1 MIPFP
6 FFPSTGPTTL
16 TLDSVSS
23 NNVFSGTSS
32 IPIPVGTQVGDVAVL
47 FNTAYAASSV
57 DVSLTS
63 WSAGW
68 TASTT
73 FLTSGSLFSVI
84 IYKVITA
91 SDLGTS
97 VRLTWIGSSGAIAS
111 IAANRKTLFVFR
123 PDRDVNSLSVG
134 SLQVSSIDVS
144 GSITNS
150 LTMSSAQTAVLG
162 FYHHST
168 VQSFITTQSTGLT
181 FSDITNSG
189 GSFGSNLLGVSL
201 TGYKV
206 FNDGDNFTNG
216 TMSNVTAGSGRK
228 ILQSFYLQVD

>member
-16 TLDSVSS
+16 TLDSVSI

-32 IPIPVGTQVGDVAVL
+32 IAIPIGTQVGDVAVL
-47 FNTAYAASSV
+47 FNTAHSASTVS
-57 DVSLTS
+57 VSLTD

-68 TASTT
+68 TASST
-73 FLTSGSLFSVI
+73 FLTNGTLFSVI

-97 VRLTWIGSSGAIAS
+97 VRLTWIGASGAIS
-111 IAANRKTLFVFR
+111 PIAANRKTLFVFR
-123 PDRDVNSLSVG
+123 PNRDVNSLSVG
-134 SLQVSSIDVS
+134 SLQLSSIDVS

-150 LTMSSAQTAVLG
+150 LTMSNAQTTVLG

-168 VQSFITTQSTGLT
+168 IQNFITTQSTGLT
-181 FSDITNSG
+181 FSDLTNSG
-189 GSFGSNLLGVSL
+189 GSFGANLFGVSL

-206 FNDGDNFTNG
+206 FNDDDVLPNG
-216 TMSNVTAGSGRK
+216 TMSNVTTSSGRK